1 MHQRSE
7 TRRVTLGV
15 LRFVVMARKT
25 AKTSKDAW
33 KQRYY
38 RENHMSLVDD
48 HLLMQLDQK
57 LIELQ
62 ICANRINDPSLT
74 RIYNDL
80 NKYAAALLGKVSDFD
95 LQKETLPE
103 YKDSIFSNL
112 EILAA
117 KE

>member
-1 MHQRSE
+1 
-7 TRRVTLGV
+7 
-15 LRFVVMARKT
+15 MARKT
-25 AKTSKDAW
+25 QTKTSKDAW

-62 ICANRINDPSLT
+62 LCAKRIDDPSLT

-80 NKYAAALLGKVSDFD
+80 NKYTAALLGKQVDFD
-95 LQKETLPE
+95 LKKERLPE
-103 YKDSIFSNL
+103 DVEGAFSSAFKL
-112 EILAA
+112 SDVVI
-117 KE
+117 K